1 MHFFSL
7 DGVDWRDTVAKE
19 QHYVGSAITDFAA
32 RTAEGAA
39 NPLEPVKK
47 ENIPRVIGSAALR
60 MHDHNYISLPRA
72 VADNGTPIAINNA
85 CASWHRLAETYAF
98 ENARMYFGTLFHVMG
113 AEAHD
118 LVVQLL
124 DKHFGEPLT
133 EALWSAQ
140 REVYGDGSVRRPYI
154 AAGAFPQRLRP
165 MRGDVPAYVARCLL
179 RSLRQWEVHLARGG
193 PRSDR
198 SRKNVESIIRY
209 YEREL
214 HHSRKRWPHV
224 FARSGAADK

>member
-1 MHFFSL
+1 MTTTTFLCHAPSPTTGRRL
-7 DGVDWRDTVAKE
+7 RSTM
-19 QHYVGSAITDFAA
+19 
-32 RTAEGAA
+32 R
-39 NPLEPVKK
+39 
-47 ENIPRVIGSAALR
+47 ALR
-60 MHDHNYISLPRA
+60 GTALLRRTHLGMLGCTSGPCSLSWGRKPMMSSCSSSIS
-72 VADNGTPIAINNA
+72 T
-85 CASWHRLAETYAF
+85 
-98 ENARMYFGTLFHVMG
+98 
-113 AEAHD
+113 
-118 LVVQLL
+118 
-124 DKHFGEPLT
+124 FGEPLT
-133 EALWSAQ
+133 EALWSAR

-154 AAGAFPQRLRP
+154 ATGAFPQRLRP

-179 RSLRQWEVHLARGG
+179 RSLRQWEVYLARGG

>member
-60 MHDHNYISLPRA
+60 MQDHNYISLPHA
-72 VADNGTPIAINNA
+72 VADNGTPIVINNA

-98 ENARMYFGTLFHVMG
+98 GNARMYIGTLFPVMG

-118 LVVQLL
+118 VVVQLL

-154 AAGAFPQRLRP
+154 ATGAFPQRLRP
-165 MRGDVPAYVARCLL
+165 MSGDVPAYVARCLL
-179 RSLRQWEVHLARGG
+179 RWLRQWEVHLARGG
-193 PRSDR
+193 PRR
-198 SRKNVESIIRY
+198 T
-209 YEREL
+209 
-214 HHSRKRWPHV
+214 
-224 FARSGAADK
+224 